1 MKRFLSLIYL
11 LIAAQ
16 ICAPNAGAQL
26 IRKAE
31 QFIQTALEES
41 TSDSTRSVSVAP
53 ELREK
58 EARADSATLEELS
71 LKIREMQLNELML
84 RSQLDNAL
92 NRNQAED
99 SLRRERR
106 RRMVDSLRNVTQG
119 VPVVIES
126 DTLFM
131 LYAPLGSYTPEDRAA
146 RIAETLLKIAGE
158 KRITR
163 DTVSVRDNDE
173 YLEIMFGPRTI
184 MTITEHDALWQNTTR
199 EELAARYGRILSA
212 KIDYLKKENS
222 FWQILRRA
230 GLFVLVIVVQYM
242 VFKLI
247 NYLFRRLRRWI
258 IRFKQQR
265 LKPVYIKDYE
275 LLNKRRLTH
284 VLLLA
289 SNLVRW
295 LLLATVL
302 IFTIPILFAIF
313 PRTEGLALRIFVYI
327 LSPVRMVVRGIIDYI
342 PNLFIIAVIWCCV
355 RYIVKGIH
363 YIAEEIHSE
372 KLKIS
377 GFYPDWARPT
387 FNIIRFMLY
396 AFMIAMIYPY
406 LPGSQSGV
414 FQGISVF
421 VGLIVSLGS
430 STVISNF
437 IAGFVITYMRPFR
450 TGDFIKVKDTVGNV
464 IEKTPFVTRVRTVKN
479 EVVTIPNSFIMSAD
493 TVNYSASAR
502 RYGLIVHTV
511 MTMGYEV
518 PWRKVHDLLIRA
530 ALDTPGI
537 LAEPRP
543 FVLELELNDNYMSYQ
558 INAYTNNADDLPRLT
573 SDLLQHIQDYFHDA
587 GVELIAPHYYAT
599 RDGSASRI
607 PPGFP
612 RGETQKNSGT
622 SF

>member
-1 MKRFLSLIYL
+1 MMRFLSIILIFL
-11 LIAAQ
+11 ATDLIGVNAEGQ
-16 ICAPNAGAQL
+16 I

-31 QFIQTALEES
+31 QFIQTAFDES
-41 TSDSTRSVSVAP
+41 KADSTKMPATPAPNRETRQDSVTV
-53 ELREK
+53 
-58 EARADSATLEELS
+58 EELS

-92 NRNQAED
+92 NRNHAED
-99 SLRRERR
+99 SIRQARR
-106 RRMVDSLRNVTQG
+106 RHMVDSLRAVTTG
-119 VPVVIES
+119 VPVIVEK
-126 DTLFM
+126 DTIFL
-131 LYAPLGSYTPEDRAA
+131 LYAPLGSYTPEERAE
-146 RIAETLLKIAGE
+146 RIAATIIKIAGE

-163 DTVSVRDNDE
+163 DSVYIQDNED
-173 YLEIMFGPRTI
+173 YLEILYGSKAI
-184 MTITEHDALWQNTTR
+184 MAITVHDALWQNTTR
-199 EELAARYGRILSA
+199 EELAGRYGRIISA
-212 KIDYLKKENS
+212 KIDYLRKQNS

-230 GLFVLVIVVQYM
+230 GLFVLVLVMQYLI
-242 VFKLI
+242 FKLI
-247 NYLFRRLRRWI
+247 NYLFRKLRRHI
-258 IRFKQQR
+258 IRFKNQR
-265 LKPVYIKDYE
+265 LKPLFIRDYE
-275 LLNKRRLTH
+275 LLNKRRLTR
-284 VLLLA
+284 VLILGA
-289 SNLVRW
+289 NLVRW

-313 PRTEGLALRIFVYI
+313 PQTEDLALRIFVYI
-327 LSPVRMVVRGIIDYI
+327 LSPVRMVIRAIIDYI
-342 PNLFIIAVIWCCV
+342 PNLFIIAVIWYCV

-406 LPGSQSGV
+406 LPGSESGV

-464 IEKTPFVTRVRTVKN
+464 IEKTPFVTRLRTIKN
-479 EVVTIPNSFIMSAD
+479 EVVTIPNSFIMSSD

-502 RYGLIVHTV
+502 RYGLIVHTI

-518 PWRKVHDLLIRA
+518 PWRKVHDLLIHA
-530 ALDTPGI
+530 ALDTRGI
-537 LAEPRP
+537 LSEPRP
-543 FVLELELNDNYMSYQ
+543 FVLELGLNDNYMSYQ
-558 INAYTNNADDLPRLT
+558 INAYTDNADDLPRLT
-573 SDLLQHIQDYFHDA
+573 SDLLQNIQDYFHDA
-587 GVELIAPHYYAT
+587 GVELVAPHYYAT
-599 RDGSASRI
+599 RDGNGSRI

-612 RGETQKNSGT
+612 RQSPRQ
-622 SF
+622 S